1 MTLLFAVD
9 IPAVPIVGRPEQFPV
24 NRIYCVGRN
33 YAAHAREMGAN
44 PERESPFFFSKPANA
59 IAQNGAALPYP
70 QRTRDLHHEVE
81 LVVALAGDAL
91 AARGECLSLAE
102 ARAAVFGYGVGIDFT
117 RRDLQAEAKD
127 KARPWDTAKGFDD
140 SAPMTALT
148 PVAKAGDLSDAHI
161 TLHVNGELR
170 QSSNTR
176 ALIFDL
182 RQEGHISDLIWNIP
196 ELVAEL
202 STYYRLR
209 PGDLIFTGTPAG
221 VAAVVPGDVLEGR
234 VDGLETLKISIGPAL
249 RS

>member
-1 MTLLFAVD
+1 MTLLFSID
-9 IPAVPIVGRPEQFPV
+9 IPAVPIVGRAEQFPV

-59 IAQNGAALPYP
+59 IAQNGAQLPYP
-70 QRTRDLHHEVE
+70 QRTQDLHHEIE
-81 LVVALAGDAL
+81 LVVALAGEAL
-91 AARGECLSLAE
+91 AGKGERLSLAE
-102 ARAAVFGYGVGIDFT
+102 AQAAVFGYGVGIDFT

-127 KARPWDTAKGFDD
+127 KARPWDTAKGFDQ

-148 PVAKAGDLSDAHI
+148 PVALAGDLSAAHI
-161 TLHVNGELR
+161 TLHVNGV
-170 QSSNTR
+170 
-176 ALIFDL
+176 L

-234 VDGLETLKISIGPAL
+234 VDGLEALKISIGPAL

>member
-1 MTLLFAVD
+1 MSLLFAID
-9 IPAVPIVGRPEQFPV
+9 MPAVPIVGRAELFPV

-59 IAQNGAALPYP
+59 IAPNGSEIPYP
-70 QRTRDLHHEVE
+70 QRTHDLHHEVE
-81 LVVALAGDAL
+81 LVVALAGEAL
-91 AARGECLSLAE
+91 AQQGENLTLAQAE
-102 ARAAVFGYGVGIDFT
+102 AAVFGYAVGIDFT

-127 KARPWDTAKGFDD
+127 KARPWDTAKGFDN
-140 SAPMTALT
+140 SAPLTALT
-148 PVAKAGDLSDAHI
+148 PAVQAGDPAAAHI
-161 TLHVNGELR
+161 SLHVNGQLR
-170 QSSNTR
+170 Q
-176 ALIFDL
+176 
-182 RQEGHISDLIWNIP
+182 QGHVSDLIWNIP
-196 ELVAEL
+196 ELIMEL

-234 VDGLETLKISIGPAL
+234 VDGLETLNIRIGSAL

>member
-1 MTLLFAVD
+1 MPSRRTVRSCL
-9 IPAVPIVGRPEQFPV
+9 IRS
-24 NRIYCVGRN
+24 
-33 YAAHAREMGAN
+33 AR
-44 PERESPFFFSKPANA
+44 
-59 IAQNGAALPYP
+59 
-70 QRTRDLHHEVE
+70 RTCTTRSSW
-81 LVVALAGDAL
+81 VVALAGEAL
-91 AARGECLSLAE
+91 AGKGERLSLAE
-102 ARAAVFGYGVGIDFT
+102 AQAAVFGYGVGIDFT

-127 KARPWDTAKGFDD
+127 KARPWDTAKGFDQ

-148 PVAKAGDLSDAHI
+148 PVAQAGDLSAAHI
-161 TLHVNGELR
+161 TLHVNGV
-170 QSSNTR
+170 
-176 ALIFDL
+176 L

-221 VAAVVPGDVLEGR
+221 VAAVVAGDVLEGR

>member
-1 MTLLFAVD
+1 MSLLFAID
-9 IPAVPIVGRPEQFPV
+9 MPAVPIVGRAELFPV

-59 IAQNGAALPYP
+59 IAPNGSEIPYP
-70 QRTRDLHHEVE
+70 QRTHDLHHEVE
-81 LVVALAGDAL
+81 LVVALAGEAL
-91 AARGECLSLAE
+91 AQQGENLTLAQAE
-102 ARAAVFGYGVGIDFT
+102 AAVFGYAVGIDFT

-127 KARPWDTAKGFDD
+127 KARPWDTAKGFDN
-140 SAPMTALT
+140 SAPLTALT
-148 PVAKAGDLSDAHI
+148 PAVQAGDPAAAHI
-161 TLHVNGELR
+161 SLHVNAQLR
-170 QSSNTR
+170 Q
-176 ALIFDL
+176 
-182 RQEGHISDLIWNIP
+182 QGHVSDLIWNIP
-196 ELVAEL
+196 ELIMEL

-234 VDGLETLKISIGPAL
+234 VDGLETLNIRIGSAL

>member
-1 MTLLFAVD
+1 MSLLFAID
-9 IPAVPIVGRPEQFPV
+9 MPAVPIVGRAELFPV

-59 IAQNGAALPYP
+59 IAPNGSEIPYP
-70 QRTRDLHHEVE
+70 QRTHDLHHEVE
-81 LVVALAGDAL
+81 LVVALAGEAL
-91 AARGECLSLAE
+91 AQQGENLTLAQAE
-102 ARAAVFGYGVGIDFT
+102 AAVFGYAVGIDFT

-127 KARPWDTAKGFDD
+127 KARPWDTAKGFDN
-140 SAPMTALT
+140 SAPLTALT
-148 PVAKAGDLSDAHI
+148 PAVQAGDPAAAHI
-161 TLHVNGELR
+161 SLHVNGQLR
-170 QSSNTR
+170 Q
-176 ALIFDL
+176 
-182 RQEGHISDLIWNIP
+182 QGHVSDLIWNIP
-196 ELVAEL
+196 ELIMEL

-234 VDGLETLKISIGPAL
+234 VDGLESLNIRIGSAL

>member
-1 MTLLFAVD
+1 MSLLFPID
-9 IPAVPIVGRPEQFPV
+9 TPAVPIVGQAELFPV

-59 IAQNGAALPYP
+59 IAPNGAELPYP
-70 QRTRDLHHEVE
+70 QRTHDLHHEVE
-81 LVVALAGDAL
+81 LVVALAGAAL
-91 AARGECLSLAE
+91 AQQGENLTLAQAE
-102 ARAAVFGYGVGIDFT
+102 AAVFGYAVGIDFT

-127 KARPWDTAKGFDD
+127 KARPWDTAKGFDN
-140 SAPMTALT
+140 SAPLTALT
-148 PVAKAGDLSDAHI
+148 PAAQAGDPAAARISLN
-161 TLHVNGELR
+161 VNGQLR
-170 QSSNTR
+170 Q
-176 ALIFDL
+176 
-182 RQEGHISDLIWNIP
+182 QGHVSDLIWNIP
-196 ELVAEL
+196 ELIMEL

-234 VDGLETLKISIGPAL
+234 VDGLETLRIRIGEPL

>member
-1 MTLLFAVD
+1 MTHLFAVD
-9 IPAVPIVGRPEQFPV
+9 IPAVPIAGRQELFPV

-59 IAQNGAALPYP
+59 IAPNGALLPYP
-70 QRTRDLHHEVE
+70 QRTQDLHHEIE
-81 LVVALAGDAL
+81 LVVALAGAAL
-91 AARGECLSLAE
+91 AVKGEQLSLEE
-102 ARAAVFGYGVGIDFT
+102 AQAAVFGYGVGIDFT

-127 KARPWDTAKGFDD
+127 KARPWDTAKGFDN

-148 PVAKAGDLSDAHI
+148 PAADVGDLSDAHI
-161 TLHVNGELR
+161 TLRVNG
-170 QSSNTR
+170 
-176 ALIFDL
+176 AL
-182 RQEGHISDLIWNIP
+182 RQEGHVSDLIWNIP
-196 ELVAEL
+196 ELIAEL

-221 VAAVVPGDVLEGR
+221 VAAVVTGDVLEGH
-234 VDGLETLKISIGPAL
+234 VDGLETLKITIGAPL

>member
-1 MTLLFAVD
+1 MSLLFAIDMPV
-9 IPAVPIVGRPEQFPV
+9 VPIVGRAEQFPV

-59 IAQNGAALPYP
+59 IAPNGAEIPYP
-70 QRTRDLHHEVE
+70 QRTHDLHHEVE
-81 LVVALAGDAL
+81 LVVALAGEAL
-91 AARGECLSLAE
+91 AQQGENLTLAQAE
-102 ARAAVFGYGVGIDFT
+102 AAVFGYAVGIDFT

-127 KARPWDTAKGFDD
+127 KARPWDTAKGFDN
-140 SAPMTALT
+140 SAPLSALT
-148 PVAKAGDLSDAHI
+148 PAAQAGNPAAARIS
-161 TLHVNGELR
+161 LHVNA
-170 QSSNTR
+170 Q
-176 ALIFDL
+176 L
-182 RQEGHISDLIWNIP
+182 RQEGHVSDLIWNIP
-196 ELVAEL
+196 ELIMEL

-234 VDGLETLKISIGPAL
+234 VDGLETLNIRIGAAL